1 MQQTL
6 IYVHDPMCSWCWGFE
21 PTRKVIFAAVAERMR
36 IRRLVGGLAPDSEEP
51 MPSEMAAML
60 QQTWQRIEQ
69 TIPGTR
75 FNYAFWEQ
83 CSPRRS
89 TYPANRAV
97 IAAREQGDEYDEAM
111 TSRIQQA
118 YYLQAR
124 NPSDNSTLI
133 ELAADIGLDA
143 EKFAQSLVAES
154 TQQKLL
160 AEIQSARSMG
170 INSFPS
176 LAVAQ
181 GGVLRHIGLNYTD
194 PQAMLEQIEDGSGW
208 PGSRGPGVDDVH

>member
-6 IYVHDPMCSWCWGFE
+6 VYVHDPMCSWCWGFE
-21 PTRKVIFAAVAERMR
+21 PTRRVIFDAVAGRMH
-36 IRRLVGGLAPDSEEP
+36 IRRIVGGLAPDSDEP
-51 MPSEMAAML
+51 MPAAMAAML

-75 FNYAFWEQ
+75 FNYAFWEE

-97 IAAREQGDEYDEAM
+97 IAAREQGAEYDAAM
-111 TSRIQQA
+111 TGRIQQA

-133 ELAADIGLDA
+133 ELAAEIGLDVDQ
-143 EKFAQSLVAES
+143 FAQSLVSES
-154 TQQKLL
+154 TQQALL
-160 AEIQSARSMG
+160 AEIQSARSIG

-176 LAVAQ
+176 LAVVKPGTIQ
-181 GGVLRHIGLNYTD
+181 HIGLNYLD
-194 PQAMLEQIEDGSGW
+194 PEAMLSQIEAA
-208 PGSRGPGVDDVH
+208 